1 MLFTVNDGI
10 PAPIKYLFG
19 GNERTSQ
26 VIWKGKVHR
35 FRFIITA
42 IKGDWPFLRSA
53 CGLANGFNCTDK
65 CHRCMLPDSWY
76 YILGNIFVPNLKG
89 DLSN

>member
-42 IKGDWPFLRSA
+42 IKGDWPFLRSDLLVGWQTVSTARTSVIGA
-53 CGLANGFNCTDK
+53 CCQTLGTTYLATY
-65 CHRCMLPDSWY
+65 SY
-76 YILGNIFVPNLKG
+76 QI
-89 DLSN
+89 